1 MLLANKKL
9 EETDSIVTVC
19 LVEMKNLANEFSNLK
34 NFFLNIFE
42 TSRLFCAQFIDVSH
56 LSEVW
61 CKFLRTTDKFL
72 ISFTY

>member
-34 NFFLNIFE
+34 NFFI
-42 TSRLFCAQFIDVSH
+42 
-56 LSEVW
+56 
-61 CKFLRTTDKFL
+61 
-72 ISFTY
+72 